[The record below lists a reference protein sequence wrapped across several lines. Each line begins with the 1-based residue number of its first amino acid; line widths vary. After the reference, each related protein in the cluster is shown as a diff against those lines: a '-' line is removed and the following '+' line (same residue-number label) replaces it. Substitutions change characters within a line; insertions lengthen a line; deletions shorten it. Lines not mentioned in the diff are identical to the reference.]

1 MHPGPSRVSL
11 RSTRATRL
19 SKRRAQ
25 RPGSG
30 AIGALGF
37 APPRHYPLR
46 SPPARMLRMRAF
58 LLVLALLML
67 VAGGLIAAG
76 MLSLPREKEVLRL
89 GGAALSVTQQ
99 RKPDA
104 RIGYGLLLVGAA
116 VGAIALSRKR

>member
-1 MHPGPSRVSL
+1 
-11 RSTRATRL
+11 
-19 SKRRAQ
+19 
-25 RPGSG
+25 
-30 AIGALGF
+30 
-37 APPRHYPLR
+37 
-46 SPPARMLRMRAF
+46 MLRMRAF

-76 MLSLPREKEVLRL
+76 MLNLPREKEVLRL